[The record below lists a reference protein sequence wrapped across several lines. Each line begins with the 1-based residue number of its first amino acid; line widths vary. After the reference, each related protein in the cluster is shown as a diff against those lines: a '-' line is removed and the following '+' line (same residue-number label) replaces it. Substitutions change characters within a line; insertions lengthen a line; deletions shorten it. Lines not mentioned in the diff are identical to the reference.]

1 MSQDHSHETGGAR
14 FENPRGATDETSG
27 MTNPGETPPAE
38 GVGVGPTNPEMDVE
52 EPGEGG
58 RNRVWLY
65 VIPALVLVFMV
76 LAIIGRTAGMF

>member
-14 FENPRGATDETSG
+14 FENARGATDETSG

-52 EPGEGG
+52 KPGEGG
-58 RNRVWLY
+58 PVSYIHLTLPT
-65 VIPALVLVFMV
+65 ILLV
-76 LAIIGRTAGMF
+76 